1 LNKKPKVLGI
11 GEILWDLLPA
21 GARIGGAPTN
31 FSCHAAALGADAA
44 VISRVGADASGE
56 SLLACLGEFGVATD
70 GVSEDPGH
78 PTGTVEVSLGA
89 DGQPEYTICRD
100 VAWDHL
106 KVTPGLLGM
115 AAAADAVCFGTLGQR
130 SAASRLA
137 ILQLVAGTRAD
148 AVRVF
153 DVNLRQDYF
162 TADVIHESL
171 QLANVLKL
179 SDSELPVLAELLD
192 LEGSV
197 REQLQTLVVR
207 HELAWIVYTR
217 GAEGSILCSASEWQV
232 HPGVTT
238 TVRDTIGAGDSFT
251 AAVTMGL
258 LSGWPADKISELA
271 NEVAAHVCS
280 CAGAV
285 PVLPTHLRESFPS
298 SDSNVPAPRPADAEL
313 PSRGPQRVTA

>member
-1 LNKKPKVLGI
+1 MIPKVLGI

-21 GARIGGAPTN
+21 GARMGGAPTN
-31 FSCHAAALGADAA
+31 FSCHAAALGANAT
-44 VISRVGADASGE
+44 VISCVGADVSGK

-78 PTGTVEVSLGA
+78 PTGTVEVSLGS
-89 DGQPEYTICRD
+89 DGQPEYNICRD

-130 SAASRLA
+130 SAVSRQT
-137 ILQLVAGTRAD
+137 IRHLVAATRTD

-179 SDSELPVLAELLD
+179 SDSELPVLAQLLD

-197 REQLQTLVVR
+197 DKQLQTLFVR
-207 HELAWIVYTR
+207 YELAWIVYTR
-217 GAEGSILCSASEWQV
+217 GAEGSILCSELEWQI
-232 HPGVTT
+232 HRGVPT

-258 LSGWPADKISELA
+258 LSGWSAAKISEIA

-280 CAGAV
+280 CTGAV
-285 PVLPTHLRESFPS
+285 PVLPAHLRRSFQS
-298 SDSNVPAPRPADAEL
+298 SDSDVTAPCPADAEIHD
-313 PSRGPQRVTA
+313 RGPQRATA

>member
-1 LNKKPKVLGI
+1 MKPNVLGI
-11 GEILWDLLPA
+11 GEILWDLLPG
-21 GARIGGAPTN
+21 GARMGGAPTN

-44 VISRVGADASGE
+44 VISRLGADVSGE
-56 SLLACLGEFGVATD
+56 RLLARLGEFGVATEGICD
-70 GVSEDPGH
+70 DLEH

-106 KVTPGLLGM
+106 RVTPGLLDM

-130 SAASRLA
+130 SKASRRT
-137 ILQLVAGTRAD
+137 ILQLVAATRAD

-162 TADVIHESL
+162 TVDVIHESL
-171 QLANVLKL
+171 QLASVLKL
-179 SDSELPVLAELLD
+179 SDSELPVLAHLLD
-192 LEGSV
+192 LKGSIN
-197 REQLQTLVVR
+197 EQLQTLVVR
-207 HELAWIVYTR
+207 YELRWIVYTR

-232 HPGVTT
+232 HPGVAT

-258 LSGWPADKISELA
+258 LYGWPADKISDLA

-285 PVLPTHLRESFPS
+285 PVLPAHLRGSFQTTGS
-298 SDSNVPAPRPADAEL
+298 TVPTPRSADAEL
-313 PSRGPQRVTA
+313 HSRGPQRATA